1 MRFLTGQEERIVRGY
16 QGLISKYRSAVM
28 GLMALLIIVYHAKWE
43 TNSWIF
49 NNTVN
54 RYGSIGVDV
63 FVFVSGFGLA
73 YALTKSHGFSSY
85 MIRRLERI
93 LPAYYSFQ
101 ILNLLVVLLLMAFG
115 IKNSLMQP
123 IEAILPIGV
132 WFNFDSNRNLA
143 YKWYIAAIIGFYAIA
158 AVIYPVM
165 RRSRYLYLT
174 VFIFLLITVC
184 FIPYISD
191 MSHMPFALQRLPAL
205 VMGLAVGVASLRKET
220 KYQKTSTGM
229 IFLSAAFAV
238 GVTMI
243 LLEGHVSGAF
253 MLRMTS
259 ASSASLKQALI
270 APLFTVSL
278 AALFELMVRFHLG
291 PIMRCF
297 AWLGKLSLELYLVH
311 SIVSGVLEITAMP
324 KAAQVLLTVVISI
337 PAAVMLKWLAGKVLL
352 MWRKFVR
359 HLITENHDTMNMP
372 EL

>member
-1 MRFLTGQEERIVRGY
+1 MVKDYRA
-16 QGLISKYRSAVM
+16 LISKHRSAVM

-73 YALTKSHGFSSY
+73 YALTKSHGFGNY
-85 MIRRLERI
+85 MKRRLTRI

-115 IKNSLMQP
+115 IENKLMQP

-165 RRSRYLYLT
+165 RKSRFLYLT

-184 FIPYISD
+184 FIPFIAD

-205 VMGLAVGVASLRKET
+205 VLGLAVGVASLRKES
-220 KYQKTSTGM
+220 KYRKTSIGM
-229 IFLSAAFAV
+229 IGLFAAFAA
-238 GVTMI
+238 GVIMI
-243 LLEGHVSGAF
+243 MLEGHVSGEF
-253 MLRMTS
+253 LLKMTD
-259 ASSASLKQALI
+259 ASSISLKQSLI
-270 APLFTVSL
+270 APLFTVFL
-278 AALFELMVRFHLG
+278 TALFELMVRIHLESVAK
-291 PIMRCF
+291 CF

-311 SIVSGVLEITAMP
+311 SIVSGILEITAMH
-324 KAAQVLLTVVISI
+324 KSIQVLLTVVISI
-337 PAAVMLKWLAGKVLL
+337 PAAVMLRWLSGKVLL
-352 MWRKFVR
+352 MWRKLIRHFV
-359 HLITENHDTMNMP
+359 TENYDTMNLP
-372 EL
+372 E